1 MIGGWV
7 IERTEDRLWCVNG
20 SDELAVHFENDRN
33 VRLPKLGEEIWWQA
47 GRIYYGGPDPKHGEI
62 SLRKV
67 GYSHDQRAAAMKEGT
82 DA

>member
-7 IERTEDRLWCVNG
+7 IEVTSDRIWCING
-20 SDELAVHFENDRN
+20 NDELAVHFENDRN
-33 VRLPKLGEEIWWQA
+33 VRLPELAEEIWWQA

-67 GYSHDQRAAAMKEGT
+67 GYSHEPREDSHE
-82 DA
+82 